1 LPNGKTAVF
10 CTPTEISFMQQRQEL
25 RNAGLKVTLP
35 RLKILEIFEKSEQRH
50 LSAEDM
56 YKELLEIGE
65 DIGLATVYRVLTQFE
80 AAGLVTRHNF
90 EGGHSVF
97 ELDDGD
103 HHDHMVCVE
112 SGEVIEFCNDE
123 IERLQREMAA
133 KYGYEILD
141 HNLVLYV
148 RPLKESVEDG
158 KD

>member
-1 LPNGKTAVF
+1 M
-10 CTPTEISFMQQRQEL
+10 EQRQEL
-25 RNAGLKVTLP
+25 RKAGLKVTLP
-35 RLKILEIFEKSEQRH
+35 RLKILEIFEKSKNRH

-56 YKELLEIGE
+56 YKELIDSGE

-97 ELDDGD
+97 ELDDGG

-112 SGEVIEFCNDE
+112 SGEVIEFFSDE

-133 KYGYEILD
+133 KHGYELLD
-141 HNLVLYV
+141 HSLVLYV
-148 RPLKESVEDG
+148 KPAAKKSRS
-158 KD
+158 